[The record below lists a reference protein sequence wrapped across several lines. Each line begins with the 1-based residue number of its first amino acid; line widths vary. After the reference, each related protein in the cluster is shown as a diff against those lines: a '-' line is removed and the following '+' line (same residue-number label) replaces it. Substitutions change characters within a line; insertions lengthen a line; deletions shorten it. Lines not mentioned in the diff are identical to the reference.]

1 MLRLA
6 LISALAALVACAGPR
21 VQTVQFVNKT
31 PRTIEQFFVF
41 PPGAARGASRGKL
54 APNGQTTLKLKDG
67 VHEIYAVSARI
78 VHDDNT
84 RETPE
89 ASMTIELRGPLDIVF
104 YDSNAV
110 PSGIDGPN
118 TRAIKFVMRP
128 PSEPTDDSGPL
139 PEPEPEPAP
148 QP

>member
-1 MLRLA
+1 MIRFAIVLGLVG
-6 LISALAALVACAGPR
+6 LVACAGPAA
-21 VQTVQFVNKT
+21 QTVQFTNKT

-41 PPGAARGASRGKL
+41 PPGATRGASRGTL
-54 APNGQTTLKLKDG
+54 APGASTALKLKNG

-89 ASMTIELRGPLDIVF
+89 ASMTIELSGPLDIVF

-110 PSGIDGPN
+110 PPGIDGAN
-118 TRAIKFVMRP
+118 TRGIKFVMRP
-128 PSEPTDDSGPL
+128 PPETTDDGGPL
-139 PEPEPEPAP
+139 VEPAP
-148 QP
+148 ELPQD